1 MTSTRT
7 RLVYGD
13 RWTGVHNDEWEID
26 EATLEEFDQALDR
39 LDARTYTM
47 VTIQGDG
54 EAHFSVGGGGGR
66 YVAYATFDNEE
77 FWSLLHPESSGGVIL
92 LNAGGQ
98 EGDYPAR
105 EVVSLEQARA
115 AGRVFFLQQS
125 LDPAQQWA
133 KK

>member
-1 MTSTRT
+1 
-7 RLVYGD
+7 
-13 RWTGVHNDEWEID
+13 
-26 EATLEEFDQALDR
+26 
-39 LDARTYTM
+39 M
-47 VTIQGDG
+47 VTIQGD
-54 EAHFSVGGGGGR
+54 EEEHFSVGGGGGR

-77 FWSLLHPESSGGVIL
+77 FWSLLRPEPAGGVIL

-115 AGRVFFLQQS
+115 AGRAFFLEQS
-125 LDPAQQWA
+125 LDPSQQWA